1 MYPNDKNGLK
11 LPFNQKIDHNM
22 LKTIQNLCY
31 NKTNAP
37 FNMTSPFLVDNI
49 LHHQKANLHNQYLN
63 QQIEYVMQRNYEHSR
78 ETSPEVEKADE
89 EDLNREENKMDD
101 DSKTDDDEFNKT
113 EYYNGDFKNEEK
125 EVLNIPNLGRRCQNC
140 NGFDCSPFACKKSG
154 ITRLEELEKRFQMG
168 YQDGSDEDGKDK
180 AFTDELVRCEEL
192 EKKPMLK
199 FSVSAIL
206 GDREDSSA
214 KNSVSD
220 YRQPMMTPWPIA
232 KPIASRPIPV
242 QHQHLQHLLAH
253 CHHPYLAVRPSQAH
267 TQVFP
272 LPGAFPWAHSS
283 RGKPRRGMMRRAV
296 FSDLQRKGLEK
307 RFQVQKYISKPDRKK
322 LAEKLGLKDSQVK
335 IWFQNRRMKWR
346 NSKERELLA
355 SGGSREQTLPN
366 KNNPHPDLSDA
377 EADKKPAPDDEE
389 KFAAAAEFRGYED
402 KMAPPFYRDSQPF
415 SNMED
420 GEDFDSDSASDEEI
434 NVT

>member
-1 MYPNDKNGLK
+1 MVGN
-11 LPFNQKIDHNM
+11 
-22 LKTIQNLCY
+22 
-31 NKTNAP
+31 
-37 FNMTSPFLVDNI
+37 
-49 LHHQKANLHNQYLN
+49 
-63 QQIEYVMQRNYEHSR
+63 
-78 ETSPEVEKADE
+78 
-89 EDLNREENKMDD
+89 
-101 DSKTDDDEFNKT
+101 
-113 EYYNGDFKNEEK
+113 
-125 EVLNIPNLGRRCQNC
+125 
-140 NGFDCSPFACKKSG
+140 
-154 ITRLEELEKRFQMG
+154 
-168 YQDGSDEDGKDK
+168 
-180 AFTDELVRCEEL
+180 
-192 EKKPMLK
+192 
-199 FSVSAIL
+199 
-206 GDREDSSA
+206 
-214 KNSVSD
+214 
-220 YRQPMMTPWPIA
+220 PWPIA

-272 LPGAFPWAHSS
+272 LPGGFPWAHSS

-355 SGGSREQTLPN
+355 TGGSREQTLPN

-377 EADKKPAPDDEE
+377 EADKQKLSPLPEDEE
-389 KFAAAAEFRGYED
+389 LKNKMYASTSNCQNDSYRFDD
-402 KMAPPFYRDSQPF
+402 KMAAGIFTRENYQNELD
-415 SNMED
+415 
-420 GEDFDSDSASDEEI
+420 DFESDSASDEEI

>member
-49 LHHQKANLHNQYLN
+49 LHHQKANLHNQYIN

-89 EDLNREENKMDD
+89 EDMNREENKMDD
-101 DSKTDDDEFNKT
+101 DSKTDEDEFNKN

-125 EVLNIPNLGRRCQNC
+125 EVLNIPNLGRRCHNC
-140 NGFDCSPFACKKSG
+140 NGFECSPFACKKSG

-168 YQDGSDEDGKDK
+168 YQDVSDEDGKDK

-214 KNSVSD
+214 KNSVSGEFFLH
-220 YRQPMMTPWPIA
+220 Y
-232 KPIASRPIPV
+232 
-242 QHQHLQHLLAH
+242 
-253 CHHPYLAVRPSQAH
+253 
-267 TQVFP
+267 
-272 LPGAFPWAHSS
+272 
-283 RGKPRRGMMRRAV
+283 
-296 FSDLQRKGLEK
+296 
-307 RFQVQKYISKPDRKK
+307 SKKK
-322 LAEKLGLKDSQVK
+322 SLFV
-335 IWFQNRRMKWR
+335 
-346 NSKERELLA
+346 
-355 SGGSREQTLPN
+355 
-366 KNNPHPDLSDA
+366 
-377 EADKKPAPDDEE
+377 
-389 KFAAAAEFRGYED
+389 
-402 KMAPPFYRDSQPF
+402 
-415 SNMED
+415 
-420 GEDFDSDSASDEEI
+420 
-434 NVT
+434 